1 MLSIQGEF
9 ANKAAAQQARALL
22 AKAGIP
28 EKHMRIWN
36 IIPASEHGQS
46 GGTGSTGNG
55 SARGAVIGGA
65 LAGAHGLVIGAAIG
79 DAYDEDSNHL
89 PEPSGVRL
97 VVDISPGGPDVESLL
112 SEAGATNIHRNP
124 G

>member
-9 ANKAAAQQARALL
+9 ASKAAAQQARTLL

-28 EKHMRIWN
+28 EEHMRIWN
-36 IIPASEHGQS
+36 IIPASQHGQS
-46 GGTGSTGNG
+46 GGDGT
-55 SARGAVIGGA
+55 ARGAVIGGA
-65 LAGAHGLVIGAAIG
+65 LGGAHGLVIGAAIS
-79 DAYDEDSNHL
+79 AVYDNDSNHL

-97 VVDISPGGPDVESLL
+97 VVDISPGRPDAEMLL
-112 SEAGATNIHRNP
+112 HEAGAVNIQRNP

>member
-9 ANKAAAQQARALL
+9 ASKAAAQQARSLL

-28 EKHMRIWN
+28 EKHMRMWN
-36 IIPASEHGQS
+36 IIPASERGQS
-46 GGTGSTGNG
+46 GGDGP
-55 SARGAVIGGA
+55 ARGAVSGGA
-65 LAGAHGLVIGAAIG
+65 LAGAHGLVIGATLGA
-79 DAYDEDSNHL
+79 AYDDDSNHL

-97 VVDISPGGPDVESLL
+97 VVDISPGGPDIESLL
-112 SEAGATNIHRNP
+112 REAGAANIHRNL